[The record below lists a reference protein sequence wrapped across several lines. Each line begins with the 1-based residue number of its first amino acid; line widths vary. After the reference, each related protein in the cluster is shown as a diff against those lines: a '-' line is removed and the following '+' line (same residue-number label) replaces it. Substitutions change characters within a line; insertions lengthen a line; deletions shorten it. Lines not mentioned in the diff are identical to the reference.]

1 MTTPNDVTAENKDTF
16 PAPQPGPA
24 APQADPAPM
33 RPATLPS
40 QPAAQEATQPPAAQ
54 PVSNG
59 TQAQGPASYDD
70 LKLPDESQA
79 PQGLLDGFK
88 QLAQELGLP
97 PQAAQRLVDWE
108 FAQAQ
113 AFGRTQQAKHQ
124 ELLQGWADASKEM
137 LGARYEQDLALAVR
151 AADQFGGEPLR
162 RLLQETGLGNH
173 PVIVNTFCQIG
184 RATAEDSS
192 LGGKEASGGDKTFA
206 ESLYGSN

>member
-1 MTTPNDVTAENKDTF
+1 MTTPNNVTAENKDTF

-24 APQADPAPM
+24 APEAEPA
-33 RPATLPS
+33 
-40 QPAAQEATQPPAAQ
+40 QPAAQEATPPPAAQ
-54 PVSNG
+54 PASDGVQ
-59 TQAQGPASYDD
+59 TQGPASYDD

-79 PQGLLDGFK
+79 PQELLDGFK
-88 QLAQELGLP
+88 QLAKELGLP

-113 AFGRTQQAKHQ
+113 ALGRTQQAKHQ
-124 ELLQGWADASKEM
+124 EILQGWADASKEM
-137 LGARYEQDLALAVR
+137 LGARYEQELALAVR

-192 LGGKEASGGDKTFA
+192 LGGKEASSGDKTFA
-206 ESLYGSN
+206 EALYGSN